1 MLSNKNGTHRRHA
14 EAAPL
19 AQVWWQCREG
29 ENDGRFHPLGEAEI
43 AELLP
48 NKRNGNKQKYR
59 STNDNCYMKNVSET
73 LGGRLTK
80 FYAEGYNSLPFNI
93 PILREK
99 VPLSCTFYRQMV
111 PLSKTEFRTLH
122 PF

>member
-1 MLSNKNGTHRRHA
+1 MLSNKNETHRRHA

-29 ENDGRFHPLGEAEI
+29 ENDGRFHPLGEDEI

-48 NKRNGNKQKYR
+48 KKHNGDKQKYR

-73 LGGRLTK
+73 PGGRLADIYAGRFQP
-80 FYAEGYNSLPFNI
+80 FYPLIYQFGREGTPFVYLLWANG
-93 PILREK
+93 
-99 VPLSCTFYRQMV
+99 T
-111 PLSKTEFRTLH
+111 
-122 PF
+122 PFSHT